1 MARFYCSLCVFNT
14 SIFKSFNTHCKRIHG
29 NEKNFRMY
37 CSVQQ
42 CPYSSRNARLFWLHM
57 KRNHPI
63 QHINAAEMSSD
74 DDQDKIPG
82 DTPGDDTL
90 SVQDRQDFLA
100 AKFSISL
107 ETEHKLSQQGTDD
120 VIHSTK
126 LLFDE
131 TFSLFQTKLAEKMRT
146 RGITT
151 DVLDDVS
158 NPDVLC
164 HLSSQNSRNAFYSSC
179 MNLIK
184 PRDVLLYREFTLR
197 EGVKNHLGYLI
208 PFAENLKSLLSLPE
222 IWREIGNSH
231 KSRDKYM
238 HDISDEGFVQNSE
251 IFNAHPHALQILL
264 YTDDIEIVNTI
275 GSHTS
280 KHKLS
285 MFYFTLAN
293 ISPQYRST
301 LSAIQLLRNSTT
313 GFGQPNE
320 NFLYACDDVKIKI
333 RGLLSQTYPTLR
345 DTFMRLLGNEHGLEP
360 LVYFAKVV
368 NIHGHKY
375 QPGCVLV
382 TGYDDDN
389 MPQIAQVIDIFVH
402 DDIKYFIVEI
412 LGVVNYD
419 DHFMSFAIQSCHETR
434 LMRYSDMF
442 NIWPQ
447 SLYRTADQIYFV
459 NRYSHTCEFPW
470 KK

>member
-1 MARFYCSLCVFNT
+1 
-14 SIFKSFNTHCKRIHG
+14 
-29 NEKNFRMY
+29 MY

-42 CPYSSRNARLFWLHM
+42 CPYSSRNDRLFWLHM

-82 DTPGDDTL
+82 DTPDDDKL

-131 TFSLFQTKLAEKMRT
+131 TFSLFKTKLAEKMRT

-151 DVLDDVS
+151 DILDDVS

-164 HLSSQNSRNAFYSSC
+164 HLSSQSSRNAFYSSR

-197 EGVKNHLGYLI
+197 KGVKNHLGYFI
-208 PFAENLKSLLSLPE
+208 PFAENLKSFLSLPE

-238 HDISDEGFVQNSE
+238 HDICDGGFVQNSE
-251 IFNAHPHALQILL
+251 IFNAHPHALQIRL
-264 YTDDIEIVNTI
+264 YTDDIEIVNPI

-280 KHKLS
+280 KHRLS

-301 LSAIQLLRNSTT
+301 LSAIQLLAVAKTRDPKANCDSLHKLLKDFIITVNKLETT
-313 GFGQPNE
+313 GIEFDLFGSQHVIFGSVVCVPCDSLPSSWLGGFKESPAFAYKGCRTCKASNTGMKLASLDSVQLWNE
-320 NFLYACDDVKIKI
+320 REHRQRCM
-333 RGLLSQTYPTLR
+333 LLEQLSTQAENTGARCGASINVAPSSISLISLCALPWCMTLC
-345 DTFMRLLGNEHGLEP
+345 TFSWKELSHM
-360 LVYFAKVV
+360 
-368 NIHGHKY
+368 
-375 QPGCVLV
+375 
-382 TGYDDDN
+382 
-389 MPQIAQVIDIFVH
+389 
-402 DDIKYFIVEI
+402 
-412 LGVVNYD
+412 NY
-419 DHFMSFAIQSCHETR
+419 
-434 LMRYSDMF
+434 
-442 NIWPQ
+442 
-447 SLYRTADQIYFV
+447 V
-459 NRYSHTCEFPW
+459 
-470 KK
+470 